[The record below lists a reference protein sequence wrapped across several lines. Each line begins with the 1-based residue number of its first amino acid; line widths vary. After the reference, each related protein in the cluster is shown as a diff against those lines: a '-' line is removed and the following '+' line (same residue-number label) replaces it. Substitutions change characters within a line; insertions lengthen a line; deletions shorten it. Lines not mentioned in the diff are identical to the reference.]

1 MEWFE
6 ADWPAPAGIRACV
19 TTRHAGHSLGPYAAG
34 NLGDHVGDQPAHVQV
49 NRAALLSS
57 LVGVETI
64 QWLRQ
69 VHGTQVYSAGVDVG
83 GSSKPSVPEA
93 DAIVTAQSRL
103 ACAVLTADCLPVCLA
118 STENDRIAVAHAGW
132 RGLAAGVLEETLR
145 SLGGE
150 PAAIVA
156 WLGPAIGP
164 CHFEVGEDVRA
175 AFLTAS
181 PEAEA
186 TNDIAA
192 AFRPAGQVG
201 KWYADLYQLARYR
214 LQLAG
219 VRQVFGGG
227 LCTVCDEQGRFYSYR
242 RDGQASGR
250 FATLVYRLP

>member
-1 MEWFE
+1 MELLE
-6 ADWPAPAGIRACV
+6 ADWPAPVGIRACV

-34 NLGDHVGDQPAHVQV
+34 NLGDHVGDELAHVQA
-49 NRAALLSS
+49 NRADLLSS
-57 LVGVETI
+57 LAGVKSI

-69 VHGTQVYSAGVDVG
+69 VHGTQVYSAGTG
-83 GSSKPSVPEA
+83 GEPSVPEA

-118 STENDRIAVAHAGW
+118 STVSDRIAVAHAGW
-132 RGLAAGVLEETLR
+132 RGLAAGLLEETVR
-145 SLGGE
+145 SLDGE

-175 AFLTAS
+175 AFLAASPDAETAS
-181 PEAEA
+181 
-186 TNDIAA
+186 DLSS
-192 AFRPAGQVG
+192 AFRPAGQLG

-219 VRQVFGGG
+219 VRQIFGGG
-227 LCTVCDEQGRFYSYR
+227 LCTVCDAQGRFYSYR
-242 RDGQASGR
+242 RDGKASGR